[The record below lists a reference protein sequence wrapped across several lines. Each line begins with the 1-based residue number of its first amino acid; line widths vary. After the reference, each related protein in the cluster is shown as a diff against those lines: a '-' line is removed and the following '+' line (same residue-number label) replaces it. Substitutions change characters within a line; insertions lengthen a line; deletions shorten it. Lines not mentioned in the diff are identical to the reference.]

1 MRNKQQMTLWLL
13 LSGCCLALSFPAH
26 AQTVDKRKA
35 EITTTQALEFD
46 AKGTIQIVDSFG
58 SVKVEGWDKEEV
70 ELTVTK
76 RTQKTYGQK
85 DLAKAMKGLE
95 RFKVTMEPVGETS
108 MMVINTAY
116 PSWTPARMFRGK
128 TNLELNYLIKVPRQ
142 SALLIKHG
150 IGEVQVADVAGDIEA
165 TASIGEITLNLP
177 EGQHYAVDARVRIGD
192 VSSEFGQDTQRQG
205 LFAVGAK
212 LAGEPAAPTRR
223 IFARMGIGDIQVT
236 RLRAEKSGEQDE
248 KKAAQSG
255 PQEKEVKAPAL
266 QNEFRGEGQQREQA
280 PAIHTYKTVGGESLT
295 LHVFS
300 PPGNGK
306 KRSAVVLFHGGG
318 WVWGSPEITYDSA
331 RDYMAGGAVAFAAQ
345 YRLANRGAVTPVEQV
360 EDARDAIRWVRK
372 NAEKF
377 GIDPKRVIAHGVSAG
392 GHLATMAAVSS
403 DSTAWPDA
411 LVLWS
416 PGLGVTSS
424 SYFKGLLGDRARESD
439 MSPYEQ
445 ARQGMPP
452 MIIISG
458 VEDAVT
464 PDAEARRY
472 CERVSQKGGRCDIR
486 SYERLGHLLS
496 RKLDPKAQLRG
507 DFDWDHKATSDAQ
520 EKILSFLRSLGYLD
534 F

>member
-1 MRNKQQMTLWLL
+1 MRNKRQMTLGVLL
-13 LSGCCLALSFPAH
+13 LVCCLALGLPVK
-26 AQTVDKRKA
+26 AQTIAKREA
-35 EITTTQALEFD
+35 EITTTQGLEFG

-70 ELTVTK
+70 EMTVTK
-76 RTQKTYGQK
+76 RTQKKYEPK
-85 DLAKAMKGLE
+85 DLAKAAKGLE

-108 MMVINTAY
+108 LLVINTTY
-116 PSWTPARMFRGK
+116 PSWRPARMFRGK
-128 TNLELNYLIKVPRQ
+128 SNLKLDYLIKVPRQ

-150 IGEVQVADVAGDIEA
+150 IGEVEVTNVSGDIEA
-165 TASIGEITLNLP
+165 TASIGEISLKLP
-177 EGQHYAVDARVRIGD
+177 EEQSYAVDARVRIGD
-192 VSSEFGQDTQRQG
+192 VSSEFGQVTHRQG
-205 LFAVGAK
+205 IFAVGAK

-223 IFARMGIGDIQVT
+223 IFVRIGIGDIQVT
-236 RLRAEKSGEQDE
+236 KLRAEKSVEQDE

-255 PQEKEVKAPAL
+255 PQEKEVKAPV
-266 QNEFRGEGQQREQA
+266 
-280 PAIHTYKTVGGESLT
+280 IHTYKTVGAESLA

-300 PPGNGK
+300 PPGDGK
-306 KRSAVVLFHGGG
+306 KRPAVVLFHGGG
-318 WVWGSPEITYDSA
+318 FVWGSPEITYGSA
-331 RDYMAGGAVAFAAQ
+331 RDYVARGAVAFAAQ
-345 YRLANRGAVTPVEQV
+345 YRLANRGTVTPVEQV
-360 EDARDAIRWVRK
+360 EDARDAIRWIRQ

-377 GIDPKRVIAHGVSAG
+377 GVDPKRLIAHGVSAG

-416 PGLGVTSS
+416 PGLGVSSS
-424 SYFKGLLGDRARESD
+424 SYFKGLLANRAPESD
-439 MSPYEQ
+439 LSPYEQ
-445 ARQGMPP
+445 VRQRMPP

-472 CERVSQKGGRCDIR
+472 CERVSQKGGRCDIH

-496 RKLDPKAQLRG
+496 RKLDPKAQSRG
-507 DFDWDHKATSDAQ
+507 DFDWDPTATSDA
-520 EKILSFLRSLGYLD
+520 ENKIWAFLRSLGYLD